1 MILFYHYFLFISSS
15 TEDTVVKYLYIQM
28 ELCDTKTLKKWIL
41 ERNRLNELQGDP
53 KRREES
59 LALAQ
64 QIVSGVEYIHS
75 KMLIHRDLK
84 VRQREVN
91 HLLGHISHDS
101 GVDLFFSTA

>member
-1 MILFYHYFLFISSS
+1 M
-15 TEDTVVKYLYIQM
+15 VKYLYIQM
-28 ELCDTKTLKKWIL
+28 ELCDTKTLKKWL
-41 ERNRLNELQGDP
+41 QERNSLNEGDP

-59 LALAQ
+59 LTLAQ

-91 HLLGHISHDS
+91 HLSAHIRHDS
-101 GVDLFFSTA
+101 DVDLFFSTA

>member
-1 MILFYHYFLFISSS
+1 
-15 TEDTVVKYLYIQM
+15 M
-28 ELCDTKTLKKWIL
+28 ELCDTKTLKGWIY
-41 ERNRLNELQGDP
+41 ERNRLNELQGDR

-75 KMLIHRDLK
+75 KTLIHRDLK

-91 HLLGHISHDS
+91 HLSGYLSHDS
-101 GVDLFFSTA
+101 DVDLFFSTA

>member
-1 MILFYHYFLFISSS
+1 MILSYHYFLLISSS
-15 TEDTVVKYLYIQM
+15 TEDTEVKYLYIQM

-41 ERNRLNELQGDP
+41 ERNSLNELQGDP
-53 KRREES
+53 KRRQES
-59 LALAQ
+59 LAVAQ

-91 HLLGHISHDS
+91 HLSAHISHDS
-101 GVDLFFSTA
+101 DVDLFLCPA